1 MDTFLEKMREKVKT
15 MTDEEF
21 DKSRNSVLT
30 NLEEKDKNQREEFA
44 RLNNGEISQHRLV
57 FDRQLK
63 EIEMIKT
70 LTRAEFL
77 AYFERFLFTERKRID
92 MRWNSEKHKE
102 DEEKSEFKLTDG
114 SERIHANLDEL
125 KSSMGL
131 YPDQIHINYCLK
143 YPKL

>member
-1 MDTFLEKMREKVKT
+1 
-15 MTDEEF
+15 
-21 DKSRNSVLT
+21 
-30 NLEEKDKNQREEFA
+30 
-44 RLNNGEISQHRLV
+44 
-57 FDRQLK
+57 
-63 EIEMIKT
+63 MIKT

-131 YPDQIHINYCLK
+131 YPDQVHINYCLK

>member
-57 FDRQLK
+57 FDRQ
-63 EIEMIKT
+63 
-70 LTRAEFL
+70 
-77 AYFERFLFTERKRID
+77 
-92 MRWNSEKHKE
+92 
-102 DEEKSEFKLTDG
+102 
-114 SERIHANLDEL
+114 
-125 KSSMGL
+125 
-131 YPDQIHINYCLK
+131 
-143 YPKL
+143 